1 MARGRV
7 NNGTEDAE
15 ELARF
20 GLEGIHG
27 YRASLFPHGRQREQR
42 LTSRLMATLEICRPF
57 AQAFFAYLEVK
68 GPTQARRNTGTY
80 GAHALVEPT
89 FTIAGEGGHGRPRTV
104 RADGAVSFR
113 KGSQQPWRCA
123 FEVKYLQEGRGDS
136 TKPALLT
143 AAQVGATFTAAHAA
157 GFQHVVTVSAAE
169 WDWHHHPSG
178 YRPDGRKARRTG
190 LSHISWLGV
199 LRVLRTTQLEHAGE
213 LSPVEHRLLADFER
227 YLTTS
232 DVWTASRLMTLG
244 SSFTRVRDA
253 CRAGASG
260 RSRAL
265 SMEDVGEV
273 ADRWVRLTEVVS
285 HILSIETGHD
295 VLVDST
301 RRTRVLRTERA
312 DRAIR
317 QDGALE
323 ATFSLRE
330 CLLGTAVVHLDLRA
344 DGASVEWS
352 IDADDLTRSP
362 NARSATRWDAFA
374 ELLVDP
380 RLVQTGR
387 RFTVWDTG
395 RAPIIDAQPLKRA
408 AALIDAARAG
418 DGRPQR
424 LVIAYADTRSRLKSN
439 TIAPVIE
446 NLVRTTT
453 PW

>member
-1 MARGRV
+1 
-7 NNGTEDAE
+7 
-15 ELARF
+15 
-20 GLEGIHG
+20 
-27 YRASLFPHGRQREQR
+27 
-42 LTSRLMATLEICRPF
+42 
-57 AQAFFAYLEVK
+57 
-68 GPTQARRNTGTY
+68 
-80 GAHALVEPT
+80 
-89 FTIAGEGGHGRPRTV
+89 
-104 RADGAVSFR
+104 
-113 KGSQQPWRCA
+113 
-123 FEVKYLQEGRGDS
+123 
-136 TKPALLT
+136 
-143 AAQVGATFTAAHAA
+143 
-157 GFQHVVTVSAAE
+157 
-169 WDWHHHPSG
+169 
-178 YRPDGRKARRTG
+178 
-190 LSHISWLGV
+190 
-199 LRVLRTTQLEHAGE
+199 
-213 LSPVEHRLLADFER
+213 
-227 YLTTS
+227 
-232 DVWTASRLMTLG
+232 
-244 SSFTRVRDA
+244 
-253 CRAGASG
+253 
-260 RSRAL
+260 
-265 SMEDVGEV
+265 MEDVGEV

-301 RRTRVLRTERA
+301 RRARVLRTERA